1 MIGRMMRKPWLIIT
15 LLCLSIVFVAAVY
28 DTRREPTAKRQLRQA
43 DIALSVEELK
53 ARYSPEPWEQNGA
66 KFYLEA
72 MAKHRYPECT
82 DWNNLVIAGD
92 LEYDYGHVF
101 TDEQRDALHAYVAA
115 NAETIA
121 LVLKAQECPLT
132 RLPGSRYDIYGN
144 NTLGQSRELTRL
156 VVCAALDAAL
166 SGDMETM
173 GRMIDA
179 GLRLHEIMTEGGLVT
194 DALTSKAIC
203 GLVFMAME
211 HCLYYARPPW
221 DVIHTW
227 LRGLDTE
234 VYTMHRWMGEIFKN
248 ETAFDYQMFEFEGPY
263 FEWPR
268 RFYWQR
274 TLLKLTLEGTQ
285 HNYFIQNGYVWA
297 MNVIIAASKE
307 NICDLGIT
315 PEVKLFDA
323 WWAGN
328 SRNLYDT
335 FWGFSDRIRVHIIAG
350 NNVAQAATARAA
362 LATLLYLE
370 DHGKMPETL
379 EALTPGYLPLPA
391 YDPFTRAA
399 LLHFRLDDDQALF
412 YSVGPNKK
420 DDGGTEAGQGKSIL
434 ESGDIIFRLPLSD
447 PGGNI

>member
-1 MIGRMMRKPWLIIT
+1 MTARLLKQPWVILT
-15 LLCLSIVFVAAVY
+15 LLGLTVVFAASVY

-101 TDEQRDALHAYVAA
+101 TGEQRDALRAYVTA
-115 NAETIA
+115 NTETIA
-121 LVLKAQECPLT
+121 LVLKAQECPFT
-132 RLPGSRYDIYGN
+132 RLTGDRYNLIQEY
-144 NTLGQSRELTRL
+144 LGQSRALARL

-179 GLRLHEIMTEGGLVT
+179 GLRLHEIMTEGGLVM
-194 DALTSKAIC
+194 DALNSKAIC
-203 GLVFMAME
+203 GLVFMVME
-211 HCLYYARPPW
+211 HCLYYARPPS
-221 DVIHTW
+221 DVIHAW
-227 LRGLDTE
+227 LCGLDTE
-234 VYTMHRWMGEIFKN
+234 VYTTHRWMGEIFKN
-248 ETAFDYQMFEFEGPY
+248 DSTLDYQMFEFEGPY

-274 TLLKLTLEGTQ
+274 TLLKLALEGTQ
-285 HNYFIQNGYVWA
+285 SNYFIQNGYVGA
-297 MNVIIAASKE
+297 MNASIAASKE

-315 PEVKLFDA
+315 PEIKLFDE
-323 WWAGN
+323 WLSGN
-328 SRNLYDT
+328 SRDPYGA
-335 FWGFSDRIRVHIIAG
+335 FWRFSNDIQVVMLAG
-350 NNVAQAATARAA
+350 NNVAQAAAARAA
-362 LATLLYLE
+362 LASLLYLE

-379 EALTPGYLPLPA
+379 EALTPGYLPLPT
-391 YDPFTRAA
+391 YDPFTREE
-399 LLHFRLDDDQALF
+399 LIRFRVDEGQAVF
-412 YSVGPNKK
+412 YSIGPNKK